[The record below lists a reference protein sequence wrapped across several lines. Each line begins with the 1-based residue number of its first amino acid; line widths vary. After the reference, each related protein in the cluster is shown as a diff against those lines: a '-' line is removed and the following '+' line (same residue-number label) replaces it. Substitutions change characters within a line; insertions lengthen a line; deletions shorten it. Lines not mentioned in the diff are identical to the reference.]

1 MNISLSDWLTVLLH
15 FASMSVFAIGGAI
28 ALIPEFHRFFIDEHA
43 WLTESQFSSGIALA
57 QASPGPNALMLAMMG
72 WNFGMNATPA
82 GYSHYVFA
90 LLGFVSCLLCALT
103 PSCVLTFTATR
114 WVQKNSEKMGVIAFK
129 KGLAPVV
136 IGSMLV
142 SSWVIVRGDFVLA
155 HNWPIWMIALTTL
168 CLVWG
173 TKIHILWLLSGGAL
187 IGATGLLGSF

>member
-28 ALIPEFHRFFIDEHA
+28 ALIPEFHRFFIDEHT

-72 WNFGMNATPA
+72 WNFGINATPI
-82 GYSHYVFA
+82 GYSHYAFA
-90 LLGFVSCLLCALT
+90 ILGFISCLLCALT

-114 WVQKNSEKMGVIAFK
+114 WVQKNNEKMGVVAFK

-155 HNWPIWMIALTTL
+155 NNWPIWLISLTTL
-168 CLVWG
+168 LLVWS
-173 TKIHILWLLSGGAL
+173 TKIHILWLLASGAA
-187 IGATGLLGSF
+187 IGASGLLGSI

>member
-82 GYSHYVFA
+82 GYSHYVFG
-90 LLGFVSCLLCALT
+90 LLGFISCLLCALT

-114 WVQKNSEKMGVIAFK
+114 WVQKNNEKMGVVAFK

-155 HNWPIWMIALTTL
+155 NNWQVWLIALTTL
-168 CLVWG
+168 VLVWFSR
-173 TKIHILWLLSGGAL
+173 IHILFLLAGGAA
-187 IGATGLLGSF
+187 IGASGLLGSF

>member
-1 MNISLSDWLTVLLH
+1 MNIVWNDWLTVMWQ
-15 FASMSVFAIGGAI
+15 FASMSVFAVGGAI

-72 WNFGMNATPA
+72 WNFGMNATPI
-82 GYSHYVFA
+82 GYSQYVFA
-90 LLGFVSCLLCALT
+90 ILGFVSCLLCALT
-103 PSCVLTFTATR
+103 PSCILTFTATR
-114 WVQKNSEKMGVIAFK
+114 WVQNNSEKMGVVAFK

-155 HNWPIWMIALTTL
+155 HNWPIWFIALTTL
-168 CLVWG
+168 FLVWG
-173 TKIHILWLLSGGAL
+173 TKIHILWLLASGAA
-187 IGATGLLGSF
+187 IGASGLLGSI